1 MWWIG
6 APLIATVVLF
16 FAQGFLLQVS
26 VALTG
31 EPAPSF
37 GRALKTALLAWLLA
51 WIAASSFYFTVGLFV
66 SAAVG
71 KLIYGLLLLGVT
83 TLVYR
88 RQLGSSVL
96 QSFIVAVIQHVL
108 GGLLTFATWGVVS
121 YVF

>member
-6 APLIATVVLF
+6 APLIVAMVAL

-37 GRALKTALLAWLLA
+37 GRALKTTLLAGLLAWL
-51 WIAASSFYFTVGLFV
+51 AATSWYFTVGLVV
-66 SAAVG
+66 SATVS
-71 KLIYGLLLLGVT
+71 KLVYGALLLGVT

-88 RQLGSSVL
+88 RQLGGSILQSTIVAIIHWTLTSVL
-96 QSFIVAVIQHVL
+96 S
-108 GGLLTFATWGVVS
+108 FATWGIVN
-121 YVF
+121 